1 MDDDP
6 LDWRTYASRGQSKA
20 SACIGLDFDL
30 NFVFCLRF
38 NWTFHWNVDPACRH
52 MCVLS
57 SVMIRENLFKT
68 FSCHSCLEEN
78 IFCFTASALSAD
90 GLYPRNMQMLLA
102 AWRKLVGIITDYP
115 RCCVFQNITL
125 NILQW
130 MLHIPP
136 LWYYDISMLYP
147 ERLHRVKVVMIPAS
161 FVQQQ
166 YLSSITIKPAVG
178 CYNFWANRRR
188 SVCSPLGE
196 NSLWDKTTGCLL
208 HTDTSVY
215 RRQTILFD

>member
-30 NFVFCLRF
+30 NFVSCLRF

-57 SVMIRENLFKT
+57 SVMIRENVFKT

-102 AWRKLVGIITDYP
+102 AWRKLI
-115 RCCVFQNITL
+115 
-125 NILQW
+125 
-130 MLHIPP
+130 
-136 LWYYDISMLYP
+136 
-147 ERLHRVKVVMIPAS
+147 VMIPAS
-161 FVQQQ
+161 FVQ

-178 CYNFWANRRR
+178 CYNLWANRRR